1 MQANY
6 SSSSVR
12 ALHRQSLI
20 LGALALILFIV
31 GEPQLA
37 AIGFDSRFVMFA
49 KEMLRHGP
57 GFFPTTY
64 GEPYADYSATS
75 TLFTW
80 LLSLPF
86 GEVTSFTA
94 WLPTA
99 FAGAVIVSLMYRL
112 VAPQSRTWRWSA

>member
-94 WLPTA
+94 WLRNHPS
-99 FAGAVIVSLMYRL
+99 IPDPSYWSSLMYG
-112 VAPQSRTWRWSA
+112 ASRSTTST